1 MLGGVEKLPPDL
13 RCFQI
18 PTKLFECGFDRYVCA
33 YDFRVKSS
41 GTGTGN
47 LSPVSI
53 QTQSLALASSQSWL
67 LLLRPSILL
76 AAACEQL
83 AVNRMLGRSSGN
95 HDWLLA
101 NASDSVWM
109 EPGFSQ
115 LVNCVVYRV
124 D

>member
-53 QTQSLALASSQSWL
+53 QTQSLALATMIGCLPTQAIAFGWNRALVSW
-67 LLLRPSILL
+67 
-76 AAACEQL
+76 
-83 AVNRMLGRSSGN
+83 
-95 HDWLLA
+95 
-101 NASDSVWM
+101 
-109 EPGFSQ
+109 
-115 LVNCVVYRV
+115 
-124 D
+124 